1 MAALS
6 PVHRPGCAR
15 LGMAR
20 LNAFR
25 LNVYEPVALAYV
37 NGVPVTGGAA
47 GTGLYIEGATIDQ
60 ILNDQTDTASFRM
73 RGVVPVAG
81 QPIAVYSGEV
91 GLGGQLFG
99 GRILETT
106 QLYESRKENR
116 AHDIRC
122 VDPTWLLNRR
132 TVLASYVNQ
141 SATAIVLDL
150 IARFARGV
158 TTRAVT
164 LGLPVVDEITFT
176 NEYLPVCL
184 TAICERIGGH
194 WYLGYDSDLHVFL
207 QEGPDANSITDAA
220 PHGAADLALTED
232 LSQVVTKVIGRGQ
245 SANAA
250 VDTPVGSTELPVD
263 EGLETVYS
271 PTGGL
276 VEVGTQVLTYTG
288 VRGRSGGGALVGSGN
303 APSSAPNAI
312 QVYDY
317 NPPALA
323 IGPTYQ
329 YAISFVNESGTPP
342 TLGESLV
349 GPIKSVTITGVVP
362 RAPGFTT
369 VRDSIY
375 TSGSPQPVIGATYYY
390 RLSIRWSYGTEQ
402 MGPVSGPYVYNGKL
416 PEFQSGYNLPSP
428 EGIWHFPDLDG
439 YSGSLPGYYT
449 QVIIHR
455 NKANTGPSGPF
466 YNAGSFDVP
475 QGTYYGKTWYT
486 PTASYNPPDGD
497 LATLSPTSNGPGLNA
512 IELRALPISAL
523 SSVKQRK
530 IYRTAANGSQL
541 KLAATIANNTTTSWL
556 DQVTD
561 AALGATAPTSDN
573 SGITDNRQVPAGV
586 TELPVSDTAPF
597 SADGGAG
604 GGWIRIGTMPVR
616 YTGIAT
622 GKLTGI
628 PATGNGA
635 VTATVRYGAQILV
648 QPRLGGIPASGTG
661 AIVNAILRGDAVAI
675 RLEKTDTA
683 ARDVMAARLGGT
695 AEDGIIELV
704 VSDSRFDL
712 VELQDHLDA
721 TLLDRKDPQL
731 TLTFTSRDLTLQV
744 GRLITVNTTEP
755 PINGTFRIHKIAL
768 SEIAVSGGRA
778 LVHPLKT
785 VEASSK
791 IYKFTDLLRRLR
803 SVEAG
808 VR

>member
-6 PVHRPGCAR
+6 PAHRPGCAR
-15 LGMAR
+15 LGIAR

-81 QPIAVYSGEV
+81 QTIAVYSGEV

-132 TVLASYVNQ
+132 TVLASYVGQ

-158 TTRAVT
+158 TTRAVG

-207 QEGPDANSITDAA
+207 QEGPDANAITDAA
-220 PHGAADLALTED
+220 PHGAAGLQLTED
-232 LSQVVTKVIGRGQ
+232 LSQVVTKVIGRGGGARA
-245 SANAA
+245 SIDTA
-250 VDTPVGSTELPVD
+250 VGATELPVD
-263 EGLETVYS
+263 EDQETWYAA
-271 PTGGL
+271 TGGL
-276 VEVGTQVLTYTG
+276 VETGTQVVTYSG
-288 VRGRSGGGALVGSGN
+288 VRGRGGAGALVGTTNSPA
-303 APSSAPNAI
+303 APKLWRAAYGSLGVGA
-312 QVYDY
+312 
-317 NPPALA
+317 
-323 IGPTYQ
+323 YQ
-329 YAISFVNESGTPP
+329 YGGTFVTAA
-342 TLGESLV
+342 GESQV
-349 GPIKSVTITGVVP
+349 GPIATIQVTGAGYTAPVAPTRSERLSQSSGMVPGGTYKFLWSFLYIGGGRVNGAVLTQVVNGYKWDVYVGTPADTGSVLTHYFPELAPAQGPLGFVEIYRTTNGGSAFYLDKQWPAADFALRGAGYWFVDTPWTDAQLVTQP
-362 RAPGFTT
+362 PLAAPGGTFNA
-369 VRDSIY
+369 VYLSDIPVAAASQV
-375 TSGSPQPVIGATYYY
+375 TS
-390 RLSIRWSYGTEQ
+390 
-402 MGPVSGPYVYNGKL
+402 
-416 PEFQSGYNLPSP
+416 
-428 EGIWHFPDLDG
+428 
-439 YSGSLPGYYT
+439 
-449 QVIIHR
+449 
-455 NKANTGPSGPF
+455 
-466 YNAGSFDVP
+466 
-475 QGTYYGKTWYT
+475 
-486 PTASYNPPDGD
+486 
-497 LATLSPTSNGPGLNA
+497 
-512 IELRALPISAL
+512 
-523 SSVKQRK
+523 RK
-530 IYRTAANGSQL
+530 IYRTAVNGSQP
-541 KLAATIANNTTTSWL
+541 KLLTTIANNTATTYM
-556 DQVTD
+556 DTAAD
-561 AALGATAPTSDN
+561 AALGANPPASDTT
-573 SGITDNRQVPAGV
+573 GLTDNRQVQAGA
-586 TELPVSDTAPF
+586 TELPVSSTAAF

-604 GGWIRIGTMPVR
+604 WVRVGTIPVR
-616 YTGIAT
+616 YTGVGA
-622 GKLTGI
+622 GVLTGI

-635 VTATVRYGAQILV
+635 LTAPVRYGTQVIV
-648 QPRLGGIPASGTG
+648 QPRLVGIPASGPG
-661 AIVNAILRGDAVAI
+661 AIVAAIARGDTVTI
-675 RLEKTDTA
+675 RLEKIDTA

-695 AEDGIIELV
+695 AEDGVIEIV

-721 TLLDRKDPQL
+721 TLLDRKDPHL

-755 PINGTFRIHKIAL
+755 PISGTFRIHKIGL
-768 SEIAVSGGRA
+768 SEIAISGGRA
-778 LVHPLKT
+778 LVHPLKR